1 MTPKYK
7 RVLIKLSGEAIYGND
22 ITEYTTDKNGEKKV
36 KSTPIIDRAKLDRIG
51 EQLKKIHEL
60 GVEVGIVIGG
70 GNIWRGGRLGEGFD
84 RTRADHMGMLATV
97 INSIA
102 LSETLEKMGVRTRVM
117 SSVEMPQFAES
128 YIQSRAVRHLTKG
141 DIVIFAGGSGIS
153 HMTTDTTSVLRGV
166 EIEAD
171 VVMLAK
177 NIDAIYT
184 ADPRIDSTAVRIPK
198 LDYNEF
204 LAKGLKAIDATAA
217 AYAMENSMPLLLFG
231 LDNPENIV
239 TAICG
244 GETGTIVDKIK

>member
-1 MTPKYK
+1 MTAKYK
-7 RVLIKLSGEAIYGND
+7 RVLIKLSGEAVYGTD
-22 ITEYTTDKNGEKKV
+22 IAEYTSDGKV
-36 KSTPIIDRAKLDRIG
+36 KSVPIIDRAKLDRIC
-51 EQLKKIHEL
+51 EQLKRVTEL
-60 GVEVGIVIGG
+60 GVEVGIVFGG
-70 GNIWRGGRLGEGFD
+70 GNIWRGGRLGQGFN

-102 LSETLEKMGVRTRVM
+102 LSETLEGMGVATRVM
-117 SSVEMPQFAES
+117 SSVEMPQFAET
-128 YIQSRAVRHLTKG
+128 YIPTKAVSHLEKG
-141 DIVIFAGGSGIS
+141 KVVIFAGGTGIS

-184 ADPRIDSTAVRIPK
+184 ADPRLDPTAVRIPR

-217 AYAMENSMPLLLFG
+217 AYAMENEMPLLLFG
-231 LDNPENIV
+231 LDDPENIV
-239 TAICG
+239 NAICG
-244 GETGTIVDKIK
+244 GETGTIVEKTN

>member
-1 MTPKYK
+1 MTAKYK
-7 RVLIKLSGEAIYGND
+7 RVLIKLSGEAVYGAD
-22 ITEYTTDKNGEKKV
+22 LAEYTTDKNGEKTV
-36 KSTPIIDRAKLDRIG
+36 KSVPVIDRAKLDAIG
-51 EQLKKIHEL
+51 EQIKRVTQL
-60 GVEVGIVIGG
+60 GVEVGIVFGG
-70 GNIWRGGRLGEGFD
+70 GNIWRGRLGDGFD

-102 LSETLEKMGVRTRVM
+102 LSETLENLGVKTRVM
-117 SSVEMPQFAES
+117 SSVDMPQFAEP
-128 YIQSRAVRHLTKG
+128 YIKAKAVRSLEKKNV
-141 DIVIFAGGSGIS
+141 VIFAGGTGIS

-184 ADPRIDSTAVRIPK
+184 ADPRLDPTAVRIPK
-198 LDYNEF
+198 IDYSQI
-204 LAKGLKAIDATAA
+204 LSKGLKAIDATAT
-217 AYAMENSMPLLLFG
+217 AYAMENDMPLLLFG

-244 GETGTIVDKIK
+244 GETGTIVEKLN

>member
-1 MTPKYK
+1 MSAKYK

-22 ITEYTTDKNGEKKV
+22 IAEYGADGKV
-36 KSTPIIDRAKLDRIG
+36 KNVPIIDRAKLDSIG
-51 EQLKKIHEL
+51 TEIKRVAEL
-60 GVEVGIVIGG
+60 GVEVAIVIGG
-70 GNIWRGGRLGEGFD
+70 GNIWRGGRLGDGFD

-102 LSETLEKMGVRTRVM
+102 LSETLENLGLETRVM

-128 YIQSRAVRHLTKG
+128 YIKSRAVSHLSKKRV
-141 DIVIFAGGSGIS
+141 IIFAGGSGIS

-166 EIEAD
+166 EIDAD

-177 NIDAIYT
+177 NVDAIYT
-184 ADPRIDSTAVRIPK
+184 ADPKLDPNAVRIPRI
-198 LDYNEF
+198 DYSEF

-217 AYAMENSMPLLLFG
+217 AYAMENNMPLLLFG

-244 GETGTIVDKIK
+244 GETGTIVEKII

>member
-1 MTPKYK
+1 MTAKYK
-7 RVLIKLSGEAIYGND
+7 RVLIKLSGEAVYGTD
-22 ITEYTTDKNGEKKV
+22 IAEYNADGSV
-36 KSTPIIDRAKLDRIG
+36 KSVPIIDRDKLDRIC
-51 EQLKKIHEL
+51 EQLKKVTEL
-60 GVEVGIVIGG
+60 GVEVGIVFGG
-70 GNIWRGGRLGEGFD
+70 GNIWRGGRLGSGFD
-84 RTRADHMGMLATV
+84 RTRADHMGMLATI

-102 LSETLEKMGVRTRVM
+102 LSETLEGMGVTTRVM
-117 SSVEMPQFAES
+117 SAVEMPQFAET
-128 YIQSRAVRHLTKG
+128 YIATKAVSHLKKG
-141 DIVIFAGGSGIS
+141 KVVIFAGGSGIS

-184 ADPRIDSTAVRIPK
+184 ADPRLDPTAVRIPR
-198 LDYNEF
+198 LDYNEI

-217 AYAMENSMPLLLFG
+217 AYAMENDMPLLLFG

-244 GETGTIVDKIK
+244 GETGTIVEKIN

>member
-1 MTPKYK
+1 MEVKYK

-22 ITEYTTDKNGEKKV
+22 IAEYTTDKEGRRVV
-36 KSTPIIDRAKLDRIG
+36 KSVPIIDRKKLDAICA
-51 EQLKKIHEL
+51 EIKKVVEL
-60 GVEVGIVIGG
+60 GCEVAIVIGG

-102 LSETLEKMGVRTRVM
+102 LSETLEGMEVATRVM
-117 SSVEMPQFAES
+117 SSVEMPQFAETYIKARATS
-128 YIQSRAVRHLTKG
+128 YLSKKKV
-141 DIVIFAGGSGIS
+141 VIFAGGSGIS
-153 HMTTDTTSVLRGV
+153 HMTTDTACVLRGV
-166 EIEAD
+166 EIDAD

-184 ADPRIDSTAVRIPK
+184 ADPRLDPTAVRIPR
-198 LDYNEF
+198 LDYSEF

-217 AYAMENSMPLLLFG
+217 AYAMENNMPLLLFG

-239 TAICG
+239 TAITG
-244 GETGTIVDKIK
+244 GKTGTVVEKIN

>member
-1 MTPKYK
+1 MTAKYK
-7 RVLIKLSGEAIYGND
+7 RVLIKLSGEAVYGDD
-22 ITEYTTDKNGEKKV
+22 IAEYNADGTV
-36 KSTPIIDRAKLDRIG
+36 KTVPIIDRAKLDRIG
-51 EQLKKIHEL
+51 KEIKRVTEL
-60 GVEVGIVIGG
+60 GVEVAIVIGG

-102 LSETLEKMGVRTRVM
+102 LSETLENLGVSTRVM
-117 SSVEMPQFAES
+117 SAVEMPQFAET
-128 YIQSRAVRHLTKG
+128 YIKARAVSHLAKKKV
-141 DIVIFAGGSGIS
+141 VIFAGGSGIS

-166 EIEAD
+166 EIDAD

-177 NIDAIYT
+177 NVDAIYT
-184 ADPRIDSTAVRIPK
+184 ADPKLDPNAVRIPR

-217 AYAMENSMPLLLFG
+217 AYAMENHMPLLLFG

-244 GETGTIVDKIK
+244 GETGTIVEKIN

>member
-1 MTPKYK
+1 MTAKYK
-7 RVLIKLSGEAIYGND
+7 RVLIKLSGEAVYGND
-22 ITEYTTDKNGEKKV
+22 IAEYTTDKDGNKVV
-36 KSTPIIDRAKLDRIG
+36 KSVPIIDRDKLDRIG
-51 EQLKKIHEL
+51 AELKKVTEL

-102 LSETLEKMGVRTRVM
+102 LSETLEKLGVETRVM
-117 SSVEMPQFAES
+117 SSVEMPQFAET
-128 YIQSRAVRHLTKG
+128 YIQSRAVSHLTKG
-141 DIVIFAGGSGIS
+141 RVVIFAGGSGIS

-184 ADPRIDSTAVRIPK
+184 ADPRLDPTAVRIPR

-217 AYAMENSMPLLLFG
+217 AYAMENNMPLLLFG
-231 LDNPENIV
+231 LDNPANIV

-244 GETGTIVDKIK
+244 GETGTIVEKI

>member
-1 MTPKYK
+1 MGAKYK
-7 RVLIKLSGEAIYGND
+7 RVLIKLSGEAVYGNELA
-22 ITEYTTDKNGEKKV
+22 EYTTDKNGEKVV
-36 KSTPIIDRAKLDRIG
+36 KSVPIIDRGKLDRIG
-51 EQLKKIHEL
+51 AEIKKVTEL

-102 LSETLEKMGVRTRVM
+102 LSETLENIGVDTRVM
-117 SSVEMPQFAES
+117 SSVEMPQFAEN
-128 YIQSRAVRHLTKG
+128 YIKSRAVSHLEKKRV
-141 DIVIFAGGSGIS
+141 VIFAGGSGIS

-166 EIEAD
+166 EIDAD

-184 ADPRIDSTAVRIPK
+184 ADPRIDPTAVRIPK
-198 LDYNEF
+198 LDYSEI
-204 LAKGLKAIDATAA
+204 LAKGLKAIDATAT
-217 AYAMENSMPLLLFG
+217 AYAMENGMPLLLFG
-231 LDNPENIV
+231 LDDPSNIV

-244 GETGTIVDKIK
+244 GETGTIVEKLN